1 VFQWNAPEIQ
11 RIQPVPAVRL
21 CPGCINITNIDDE
34 INLSLLYFYIAL
46 FFFYLKISKRAREK
60 HLITKYMND
69 SSISLQRIIED
80 CQLALKVK
88 YKIQKKFALLSM

>member
-1 VFQWNAPEIQ
+1 MI
-11 RIQPVPAVRL
+11 
-21 CPGCINITNIDDE
+21 
-34 INLSLLYFYIAL
+34 
-46 FFFYLKISKRAREK
+46 KRAREK

-80 CQLALKVK
+80 CQLALKVE